1 LFYNKPRQLKKERTI
16 MKTIKN
22 VTVLGAGA
30 MGAQIAALAA
40 EAGFNVKVRDIEEKY
55 LERGRQMITEI
66 YDKRI
71 KRGGFSEEKKK
82 AVFGNMKFLVDIKEA
97 VKDADII
104 IEAVPEIMDLK
115 KSVLKESTSLAP
127 EDCVFATNTSSLSI
141 AEISTAA
148 KRPELVVGTH
158 YFNPPSRM
166 SLLEIVNGDKTSKEA
181 IKVAENVAVA
191 MGRDVVHVKDI
202 PGFIANR
209 IFCNMC
215 NEADWALAQGE
226 GKSATE
232 IDSAIKYK
240 LGLPMGMLELQDT
253 LGGGSVD
260 TQFHVM
266 EYFGTMMGKS
276 YGAAPILTKLFKE
289 KNWGKKTGKGYYDW
303 TGGKTNEL
311 PMNAGAAFDPI
322 RVLATAVN
330 EAAKLI
336 EMDATSREDIDTA
349 VLLGLNYPRG
359 ILRMADSTGLDLIVN
374 ELNRLYEKYNH
385 EDRYKASSAL
395 TKLVKQGKLGRKT
408 GEGFYTYGIGEYEF
422 IKIEINNK
430 NKVARL
436 ILNRPNRANAF
447 NADMMSELNKALTE
461 LEKNT
466 AVQCI
471 VITGAGANF
480 CGGADVS
487 AFATGKVEDA
497 FNFSEAPHDVFT
509 HIETLA
515 KPVVAAINGAAMGG
529 GLELAIS
536 CDIRIM
542 NTKAMVRLPEIT
554 LGLLPGAGGTQRL
567 GRLIGW
573 ARAREMILLA
583 DPVMSDKAL
592 AWGLVN
598 FTADPDKFNGMVEE
612 IAAKLAAGAPIAQKL
627 AKGLLYYGAQAD
639 QRSALYLEAAI
650 SGDIALTQD
659 LNEGLT
665 SMNYRRS
672 AKFTGK

>member
-1 LFYNKPRQLKKERTI
+1 MKE
-16 MKTIKN
+16 IKN
-22 VTVLGAGA
+22 VAVLGAGG

-40 EAGFNVKVRDIEEKY
+40 EAGYNVKVRDIEERF
-55 LERGRQMITEI
+55 LERGRQMITEN
-66 YDKRI
+66 YDRRI
-71 KRGGFSEEKKK
+71 KRGGFTEEKKK
-82 AVFGNMKFLVDIKEA
+82 AVFGHLQFLVDVKEA

-115 KSVLKESTSLAP
+115 KSVLKEVTALCPA
-127 EDCVFATNTSSLSI
+127 DCVFATNTSSLSI
-141 AEISTAA
+141 AEMSTAA
-148 KRPELVVGTH
+148 KKPELVVGTH

-166 SLLEIVNGDKTSKEA
+166 SLLEIVHGEKTSKAA
-181 IKVAENVAVA
+181 IDVAEKVAVA
-191 MGRDVVHVKDI
+191 MGRDVVHVKDV
-202 PGFIANR
+202 PGFVANR

-226 GKSATE
+226 GKSALE
-232 IDSAIKYK
+232 IDAAIKYK

-253 LGGGSVD
+253 LAGGSID

-266 EYFGTMMGKS
+266 EYFGETMGKS
-276 YGAAPILTKLFKE
+276 YGPAPILTKLFKE
-289 KNWGKKTGKGYYDW
+289 KNYGKKTGKGYYDW
-303 TGGKTNEL
+303 SGGKTNEL
-311 PMNAGAAFDPI
+311 PMNAGVNFDPI

-336 EMDATSREDIDTA
+336 EMDATTREEIDTA

-359 ILRMADSTGLDLIVN
+359 ILRMADSYGLDVIVN
-374 ELNRLYEKYNH
+374 ELNRLYEKYNK
-385 EDRYKASSAL
+385 EDRYKASSVL

-408 GEGFYTYGIGEYEF
+408 GEGFYSYGIGEYEAV
-422 IKIEINNK
+422 KLDINAK
-430 NKVARL
+430 TRVAKL

-447 NADMMSELNKALTE
+447 NADMMSELNKALGE
-461 LEKNT
+461 LEKNS
-466 AVQCI
+466 AVQCV

-487 AFATGKVEDA
+487 AFASGQVEDA

-509 HIETLA
+509 RIETYP
-515 KPVVAAINGAAMGG
+515 KPVIAAINGAAMGG
-529 GLELAIS
+529 GLELALA

-542 NTKAMVRLPEIT
+542 NTRAQVRLPELT

-583 DPVMSDKAL
+583 DPVMADKAL

-598 FTADPDKFNGMVEE
+598 FIAEPDKFNAVVDE
-612 IAAKLAAGAPIAQKL
+612 IAAKLANGAPLAQKL

-639 QRSALYLEAAI
+639 QRTALYLEAAI
-650 SGDIALTQD
+650 SGDIALTKD

-672 AKFTGK
+672 PKFTGK